1 MIVPASMFTQPSS
14 ARPQFTA
21 AEIAAVRGENPAH
34 LHSLIPARCY
44 YDEDIYKFEVEQVL
58 KKHWLA
64 VGRWDWAEKP
74 GDYFTATMFGEPLV
88 VVRDR
93 AGTLRCLVNACRH
106 RWARVVDEGSGN
118 TSVLMCPYHRWT
130 YNLDGSLR
138 AIAREGIPG
147 FNKDNCA
154 LPSIRLEVWEGTIF
168 INFDRDAAPLAP
180 QLAGLEPLIGRFK
193 LGEMRTAGR
202 VNYDTSWNYKYSFET
217 GYEAYHHCG
226 IHNERLEKYA
236 PPEVHDQIAFGTI
249 WGAYGGH
256 FPLEVDTL
264 ENRFPLGIPPWMPES
279 EAREPD
285 RRRSIFVGVYPSL
298 ITFIQPHQIS
308 MITTEHIGVDHNRA
322 STHISIA
329 PWALERSENSERI
342 RTMAK
347 SMRDVQ
353 DEDTYGCE
361 VLQKGVRSTYNDRS
375 VIHPRFEPQLSHY
388 HQWLLD
394 QYLTA

>member
-1 MIVPASMFTQPSS
+1 MIVPASMHTHPSS

-44 YDEDIYKFEVEQVL
+44 YDEDIYKFEVEQIL

-64 VGRWDWAEKP
+64 IGRWDWAEKP
-74 GDYFTATMFGEPLV
+74 GDYFTTTMFGEPLV

-138 AIAREGIPG
+138 AVAREGIPG

-168 INFDRDAAPLAP
+168 INFDREAAPLAP
-180 QLAGLEPLIGRFK
+180 QLAGLEPLIARFK

-236 PPEVHDQIAFGTI
+236 PPEVHDKIAFGTI

-329 PWALERSENSERI
+329 PWALERSENAEKI

-347 SMRDVQ
+347 SMQDVQ